1 LTSLAE
7 RTQQLAWF
15 EQAVDAGARRDKAA
29 EVLDISERTL
39 RRWRTESGFVRE
51 DGRMHAVRP
60 EPRNKLSEEEEIAIL
75 CLCNLEE
82 YANLPP
88 SQIVPR
94 LADAGLYLAS
104 EATFYRILR
113 KHGQLGRRG
122 RAAHPKAR
130 PGPTSHTANAPNQL
144 WSWDISYLPSRV
156 RGRFWYLY
164 LVLDVYSRKIVAW
177 EVHEVESGE
186 LASKL
191 IERAVIRERCL
202 KKPLVLHA
210 DNGAPMT
217 SSTLQAK
224 MADLGIVPSHSRPRV
239 SNDNAFSESLFR
251 TVKYCPQWP
260 SQGFLELCEARRWML
275 QFERF
280 YNEEHRHSAIK
291 FVTPAQRHRGED
303 KTILL
308 KRRAVYEQ
316 AKRQRPERWSRD
328 IKDMTPV
335 GSVSLNPSYCQIW
348 CMPIRQRS

>member
-1 LTSLAE
+1 M
-7 RTQQLAWF
+7 QQLAWF
-15 EQAVDAGARRDKAA
+15 YEAVAAGARRDKAA
-29 EVLDISERTL
+29 DVLDISERTL
-39 RRWRTESGFVRE
+39 RRWCSEDGLVQE
-51 DGRMHAVRP
+51 DGRPQAQRP
-60 EPRNKLSEEEEIAIL
+60 APGNKLSEAEEIAIL

-82 YANLPP
+82 YASLPP

-94 LADAGLYLAS
+94 LADSGLYLAS
-104 EATFYRILR
+104 EATFYRVLK
-113 KHGQLGRRG
+113 KHGQLARRG
-122 RAAHPKAR
+122 KAAHPKPR
-130 PGPTSHTANAPNQL
+130 PGPTSHTATGPNQI

-177 EVHEVESGE
+177 EVHNVESGE

-191 IERAVIRERCL
+191 IERAVIKEKCL
-202 KKPLVLHA
+202 KKPLVLHS

-224 MADLGIVPSHSRPRV
+224 LADLGIVPSHSRPRV

-260 SQGFLELCEARRWML
+260 SQGFLELSDARRWML

-303 KTILL
+303 KEILK

-316 AKRQRPERWSRD
+316 AKRQRPERWSRG
-328 IKDMTPV
+328 IKDLTPV
-335 GSVSLNPSYCQIW
+335 GAVSLNPEREEQKVK
-348 CMPIRQRS
+348 MAA